1 MCCDRVKKKKVINS
15 YDIRRRHKM
24 KKYISS
30 FLIILIF
37 CFIGCKFDTDTTT
50 NDYDDSELRTR
61 ISELEKIVS
70 ELENKSPDVS
80 NENEEIINEENVP
93 ENEDNLRIIADGD
106 YFNVIDQNGDILY
119 FFSKS
124 DGGYSGY
131 CTKREHYI
139 RVTVSVLNIYT
150 HGVYKSCN
158 IWYTKDEYGN
168 KYILYDNNLYD
179 SDYRDYLFCLRHN
192 KSYSYIGRYI
202 SAPSVPTDICEQ
214 PDNWGNF
221 KLDEYWAKTPEEFL
235 RKTELRNQNYLIN
248 YILNFIESDE

>member
-1 MCCDRVKKKKVINS
+1 
-15 YDIRRRHKM
+15 M

-37 CFIGCKFDTDTTT
+37 CFLGCKFDTNTTT

-80 NENEEIINEENVP
+80 NGNEEIINEENVP
-93 ENEDNLRIIADGD
+93 ENEDNFRIIADGD
-106 YFNVIDQNGDILY
+106 DYFNIIDQNGDILY

-124 DGGYSGY
+124 DGYSGY

-139 RVTVSVLNIYT
+139 SVTASVLDMYT
-150 HGVYKSCN
+150 NGVYKPCD

-168 KYILYDNNLYD
+168 KYILYND
-179 SDYRDYLFCLRHN
+179 SRYKYVKYLFCLRHN
-192 KSYSYIGRYI
+192 KSYSCSNDYYL
-202 SAPSVPTDICEQ
+202 SSPSSPTDICEL
-214 PDNWGNF
+214 PDGWGDYKLESNWA
-221 KLDEYWAKTPEEFL
+221 DTPEKFL
-235 RKTELRNQNYLIN
+235 KNTVLRNQNYLIN

>member
-1 MCCDRVKKKKVINS
+1 
-15 YDIRRRHKM
+15 M

-37 CFIGCKFDTDTTT
+37 CFLGCKFDTNTTT

-93 ENEDNLRIIADGD
+93 ENEDNLRIVADGD

-124 DGGYSGY
+124 DGYSGY

-139 RVTVSVLNIYT
+139 NVTASVLDLYT
-150 HGVYKSCN
+150 NGVYKSCK

-168 KYILYDNNLYD
+168 KYILYDDGRFND
-179 SDYRDYLFCLRHN
+179 VHYLFCLRHN
-192 KSYSYIGRYI
+192 KSYLYSGSYI
-202 SAPSVPTDICEQ
+202 SAPSVSTDICEL
-214 PDNWGNF
+214 PDNWGDF
-221 KLDEYWAKTPEEFL
+221 KLKSNWANTPEKFL
-235 RKTELRNQNYLIN
+235 RNTVLRNQEHLIN